1 MASTIIP
8 FRSPSLQPTRRRALA
23 QLATGAT
30 VASIPGAGLTAELDP
45 HPAWFAEWEALVDW
59 CNGPD
64 PGDRE
69 LKDCPEWHRSLEVE
83 DLIAST
89 PARTLAG
96 AVCQLRLAR
105 HYTMTSFPDDSAE
118 VAVANALSTLE
129 RLAEEVA
136 HA

>member
-1 MASTIIP
+1 MA
-8 FRSPSLQPTRRRALA
+8 ALA
-23 QLATGAT
+23 TE
-30 VASIPGAGLTAELDP
+30 PDP
-45 HPAWFAEWEALVDW
+45 HPAWFAEWQRLLAYL
-59 CNGPD
+59 NGPD
-64 PGDRE
+64 HPDVECLSE
-69 LKDCPEWHRSLEVE
+69 LPEWHRSLEVE

-105 HYTMTSFPDDSAE
+105 HYTMTSLPDDSAE
-118 VAVANALSTLE
+118 VAAANALSTLE